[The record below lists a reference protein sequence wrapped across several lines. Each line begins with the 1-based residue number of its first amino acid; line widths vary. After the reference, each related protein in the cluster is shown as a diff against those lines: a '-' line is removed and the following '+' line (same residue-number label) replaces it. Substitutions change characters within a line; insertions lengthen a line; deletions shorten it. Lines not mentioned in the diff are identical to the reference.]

1 MLAQFSSFCVWYA
14 EYTLRATGLGDRDEG
29 VVSRVSVGFF
39 TRRART
45 CQQVVRML
53 QQEGL
58 VMVRGPPRSGKTSLC
73 QLMAI
78 TARHSNIFQQVFH
91 FNCTAVSSA
100 ASCQSLFQRDCGVTF
115 DEAAQQASES
125 NRTLFII
132 DDAHRS
138 YEISACL
145 WGWAKRILDHPTTP
159 HPIITLTASSHRS
172 KPLASMEHTAPL
184 VEFAATRSIDFRYS
198 LAALQ
203 FMLCCYLL
211 PTFNVI
217 PW

>member
-1 MLAQFSSFCVWYA
+1 MLAQFSVTVWSA
-14 EYTLRATGLGDRDEG
+14 EYKVRVTGLGCRDEG
-29 VVSRVSVGFF
+29 VVSRMLVGFF
-39 TRRART
+39 TRRAET

-53 QQEGL
+53 QQNGL

-78 TARHSNIFQQVFH
+78 TARHSNDFQQVFQ
-91 FNCTAVSSA
+91 FNCSAVSSA
-100 ASCQSLFQRDCGVTF
+100 TLFHTLFQRSCGVTF

-125 NRTLFII
+125 NRALFII

-138 YEISACL
+138 YEVAASL
-145 WGWAKRILDHPTTP
+145 WGLAKRIIDHPSTP
-159 HPIITLTASSHRS
+159 HTIIILTASSHRH
-172 KPLASMEHTAPL
+172 KPLESMEYIAPL
-184 VEFAATRSIDFRYS
+184 AEFAATRSIDFRYS

-203 FMLCCYLL
+203 FMFCYYLL

-217 PW
+217 P